1 MEEAGR
7 LACIMKQVRS
17 TIIAEATEALL
28 HFAGA
33 LLDSYQI
40 QKERRALIDY
50 DDLILEAGRL
60 LHRESIT
67 PWVFFKLDEG
77 IDHILI
83 DEAQD
88 TSPEQWRV
96 LEALADEFLSGQGAK
111 KTERTLFAVGDIKQ
125 SIYSFQGA
133 DPRTFQ
139 AMRSLFSSKVPAAGH
154 RWREVNLTVSFRS
167 TPAILR
173 VVDAVFSDN

>member
-1 MEEAGR
+1 MAEENKSPAEEPVESADAG
-7 LACIMKQVRS
+7 S
-17 TIIAEATEALL
+17 AEAAPAPEKEAP
-28 HFAGA
+28 AAEAPAEAAPEG
-33 LLDSYQI
+33 LD
-40 QKERRALIDY
+40 A
-50 DDLILEAGRL
+50 
-60 LHRESIT
+60 
-67 PWVFFKLDEG
+67 LDEG

-111 KTERTLFAVGDIKQ
+111 KTVRTVFAVGDIKQ

-173 VVDAVFSDN
+173 VVDAVSPDAASPYPPTDNPT